1 MRRVV
6 DLYKKS
12 AKDQLL
18 WTYIIN
24 LGQDGSHPSTLDFKE
39 EALRLAILDNLGND
53 QTLIIKIRELG

>member
-1 MRRVV
+1 MRKVI

-24 LGQDGSHPSTLDFKE
+24 LGQDGSHPSLLDFKE
-39 EALRLAILDNLGND
+39 EALRLATLDNLGNE
-53 QTLIIKIRELG
+53 QSLIIKIRDRD

>member
-1 MRRVV
+1 MKRVV

-39 EALRLAILDNLGND
+39 EALRLATIDNLGNE
-53 QTLIIKIRELG
+53 QTLIIKVRELS

>member
-24 LGQDGSHPSTLDFKE
+24 LGHDGSHPSTLDFKE
-39 EALRLAILDNLGND
+39 EALRLAILDNLGNE